1 MANNT
6 RKKRK
11 GSSRRR
17 KNSKLNKVLTV
28 IFVIAVLALLLY
40 QNVPQ
45 VRAFADPKIEKA
57 KIAVETVLPGFFSDG
72 SEAAEN
78 APSSAVPPDATPPA
92 ENLPASSSEVPPDAA
107 SDAPSSAE
115 PLPGAFGSGGGF
127 TVLSKNLAMP
137 VCAGSVH
144 KIEDHEI
151 RTYAHYSLCYRE
163 SYEQAEWSAYCLTA
177 ENLIKNASRSDDFR
191 SDPAIST
198 GSATPEDYK
207 KTGYDRGHLSP
218 AADFAFDK
226 NAMSETFYMTNMS
239 PQTGGFNRGI
249 WKDLESTVREW
260 AKKFGR
266 VYVVSGPVLE
276 KNAGDYKSIGNNA
289 VSVPEFYYKVI
300 LAPLYEDDSDRN
312 TPEDAKAVAA
322 IGFIL
327 PNQKCT
333 DSFFNY
339 AMSIDQV
346 EKRTGLDFFS
356 ELDDPAEEAAEAA
369 FDLSVWE

>member
-11 GSSRRR
+11 GTSRRR

-28 IFVIAVLALLLY
+28 IFVIAAIALLLY
-40 QNVPQ
+40 ENVPQ

-57 KIAVETVLPGFFSDG
+57 KAAVESVFPGFFPEG
-72 SEAAEN
+72 SEAEKTT
-78 APSSAVPPDATPPA
+78 PSSPVPSDAVPPA
-92 ENLPASSSEVPPDAA
+92 EDLPEAS
-107 SDAPSSAE
+107 APVSSA
-115 PLPGAFGSGGGF
+115 SGGGV
-127 TVLSKNLAMP
+127 TVLSKNLAVP
-137 VCAGSVH
+137 VCAGSIH
-144 KIEDHEI
+144 HIDDHEI
-151 RTYAHYSLCYRE
+151 RTYGHYSLCYRE

-177 ENLIKNASRSDDFR
+177 ENLVKNASRSDDFR

-226 NAMSETFYMTNMS
+226 TAMSETFYMTNMS

-276 KNAGDYKSIGNNA
+276 KKAEEYKAIGSNS
-289 VSVPEFYYKVI
+289 VSVPEFYYKVV
-300 LAPLYEDDSDRN
+300 LAPLYEDEVDRS

-339 AMSIDQV
+339 AMSIDEV

-356 ELDDPAEEAAEAA
+356 ELDDPAEEAAEAV